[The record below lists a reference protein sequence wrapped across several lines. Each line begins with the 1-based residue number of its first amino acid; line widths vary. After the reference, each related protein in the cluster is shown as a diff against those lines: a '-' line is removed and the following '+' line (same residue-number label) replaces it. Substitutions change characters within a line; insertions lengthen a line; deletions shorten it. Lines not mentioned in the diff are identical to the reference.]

1 MIMKKLYLEINSDKK
16 YIKDVEAL
24 MMKANS
30 EFGLNDDEYSKMMIA
45 VTEVAMNA
53 IMHGNKENTYKK
65 VRIYV
70 EFDNFM
76 IKIII
81 MDEGDGFE
89 IGRLPDP
96 TDMDNILDVHG
107 RGIFIARAMVDEFFY
122 THHQG
127 LGSEFVLIVKKK

>member
-1 MIMKKLYLEINSDKK
+1 MKKLYLEINSEKK
-16 YIKDVEAL
+16 YIKEVEAL

-30 EFGLNDDEYSKMMIA
+30 EFGLSDDEYSKMMIA

-89 IGRLPDP
+89 IERLPDP

-107 RGIFIARAMVDEFFY
+107 RGIFIARAMVDEFLY
-122 THHQG
+122 THHAG